1 MPSPFETTSSDF
13 SDLGPTC
20 SVDDA
25 ARILGIGRATA
36 YRATQ
41 TGELPCLRFGRRIVI
56 STTALQL
63 LLTDGHALSPSERET
78 SPE

>member
-1 MPSPFETTSSDF
+1 MPYVIDTTSRDL

-56 STTALQL
+56 STTALQQ
-63 LLTDGHALSPSERET
+63 LLTDGHALALDRRDT

>member
-1 MPSPFETTSSDF
+1 MPHAADTTPHDL

-56 STTALQL
+56 STTALQQ
-63 LLTDGHALSPSERET
+63 LLTNGHALTLSRRDV